1 MYKRMLRSA
10 LAASFVAALGLGLT
24 GVGAMGGSGEQKTV
38 RAAAPSDIGWVSPA
52 AVQGDIGWVSP
63 AAVKGD
69 IGWVSPAATPGDIG
83 WVAPARTVA

>member
-24 GVGAMGGSGEQKTV
+24 GVGVMGGSGEQKAV
-38 RAAAPSDIGWVSPA
+38 QAAAP
-52 AVQGDIGWVSP
+52 GDIGWGAP
-63 AAVKGD
+63 AAAPGD
-69 IGWVSPAATPGDIG
+69 IGWAAPASAPGDIGWFAPAAPGDIG

>member
-24 GVGAMGGSGEQKTV
+24 GVGVMGGSGEQKAV
-38 RAAAPSDIGWVSPA
+38 QAVAPSDIGWVAPAAAPADIGWIAPA
-52 AVQGDIGWVSP
+52 AV
-63 AAVKGD
+63 
-69 IGWVSPAATPGDIG
+69 PGDIG

>member
-24 GVGAMGGSGEQKTV
+24 GVGATGGSGEQKAV
-38 RAAAPSDIGWVSPA
+38 QAAVPSDIGWIAPA
-52 AVQGDIGWVSP
+52 A
-63 AAVKGD
+63 A
-69 IGWVSPAATPGDIG
+69 PGDIG